1 MLLGPS
7 ISGYSPTSS
16 YDDLDELR
24 KLLAGNFNRI
34 DVKLCNTDRAT
45 REAMAPTMTQLL
57 DTTKRLHTIG
67 LYSKPFPP
75 GSSFNMLHKRAG
87 KAHMLASSIAVTWGG
102 WDWTTF
108 TGDHCESHLQ
118 QDLTSAKHYTFVIPL
133 CFGTMGLSDV
143 GNISF
148 SPGDVIALVAGQLP
162 HFLRSPEGQEGYVIT
177 CWNEDRAIR
186 LIEYDA
192 WLQSGR

>member
-1 MLLGPS
+1 
-7 ISGYSPTSS
+7 
-16 YDDLDELR
+16 
-24 KLLAGNFNRI
+24 LA
-34 DVKLCNTDRAT
+34 T
-45 REAMAPTMTQLL
+45 
-57 DTTKRLHTIG
+57 
-67 LYSKPFPP
+67 
-75 GSSFNMLHKRAG
+75 
-87 KAHMLASSIAVTWGG
+87 SIAVTWGG

-108 TGDHCESHLQ
+108 TGDHS
-118 QDLTSAKHYTFVIPL
+118 KHYTFVIPL

-192 WLQSGR
+192 WLQSEQ